1 MVGEHLTVRLA
12 VSQSP
17 NGHRQPSRRRR
28 LPARALLLLLFC
40 SLPQR
45 LQLLWQQAILG
56 QPHLSAWQC
65 PMVRLLGATELFG
78 RPFRALTWN
87 TENCLFFDKVI
98 KNYFTRSDPC
108 LCS

>member
-1 MVGEHLTVRLA
+1 M
-12 VSQSP
+12 
-17 NGHRQPSRRRR
+17 
-28 LPARALLLLLFC
+28 RALLLLLFC

-98 KNYFTRSDPC
+98 KNHFTRSDPC